1 MHSVNID
8 NYCVNIESN
17 NNNSE
22 NSNDDSTVL
31 GKREGKGKKD
41 NAYAQPITGQ

>member
-17 NNNSE
+17 KNNSD
-22 NSNDDSTVL
+22 NSKEDSTVL
-31 GKREGKGKKD
+31 GKREVKGKKD